1 MKTEHPSVPAAL
13 LRDPLHLVA
22 LGFGSGCAPRAPGT
36 SGTVIG
42 VAFYL
47 LMASLS
53 LPWYI
58 ALTLLAFLLGV
69 WVCERTSARL
79 GVHDHPAIV
88 WDEAVGYLVTMIAA
102 PQGLLW
108 AVAGFLLFRAIDI
121 VKPWPIRWLDRQVG
135 GGWGIMVDDTAAG
148 LMALALLQLIAH
160 VVQR

>member
-1 MKTEHPSVPAAL
+1 
-13 LRDPLHLVA
+13 
-22 LGFGSGCAPRAPGT
+22 
-36 SGTVIG
+36 VIG

-47 LMASLS
+47 SMTSLS